1 MERERI
7 LTVLYDLAL
16 VIGAQVELDALL
28 TRTLQRILL
37 HTAFPAGVVLL
48 NCVARDA
55 DIEVEVAAAIGNFT
69 LARKLG
75 QRVMLPE
82 RLLRGPAELCRD
94 PELISGIPG
103 AEHYRFC
110 LRLPIDG
117 QGVIVLLAPAEP
129 ATDLPITQVFQPVM
143 SNLARAIMLCRNHA
157 GYTRGLREA
166 KEAAESASLAK
177 SAFLANM
184 SHEIRTPLNA
194 VIGLAYLGQR
204 DAHEPQTRS
213 QFDKI
218 SQAAKH
224 LLQILNDILDIS
236 KIEAGKM
243 QLAAATF
250 ELSDVIENVRG
261 LNEHKARDKAL
272 GLVVELGPDLQG
284 AFLGDPV
291 RLRQVLLNLVG
302 NALKFTDSGEVRLRA
317 RIEEEG
323 SADLGLLVRFEVL
336 DTGVGIAAADQDRL
350 FEAFEQVD
358 GSTTRSHGGTGLG
371 LAIAKKLSQLMG
383 GDAGVESTPGRG
395 STFWFTVRLRRQTA
409 VPLAAPVPAPAVS
422 AEDAL
427 KVRHGG
433 ARVLLAEDNVIN
445 QEVTSML
452 LEDAG
457 LHVDIAAD
465 GAEAVER
472 ARCGEYRLILMD
484 VQMPVMDGLEAARR
498 IRALPEVTAPPILA
512 MTANAFEEDRQRC
525 FAAGMVD
532 HLGKPVEPAVLY
544 SKILRWLDRPPGVE
558 PGT

>member
-28 TRTLQRILL
+28 TRSLQRILL

-48 NCVARDA
+48 NCVARNA
-55 DIEVEVAAAIGNFT
+55 DIETEIAAAIGNFA
-69 LARKLG
+69 LANKLG
-75 QRVMLPE
+75 QTVILPE
-82 RLLRGPAELCRD
+82 RLLNGPAELCRD
-94 PELISGIPG
+94 SELISCIPG
-103 AEHYRFC
+103 AEHYRCC

-117 QGVIVLLAPAEP
+117 QGVILLLAPAEP

-157 GYTRGLREA
+157 AYLRGLREA

-194 VIGLAYLGQR
+194 VIGLAYLGHR
-204 DAHEPQTRS
+204 DTHEPQARS
-213 QFDKI
+213 QFEKI

-250 ELSDVIENVRG
+250 ELRDVIENVRG

-272 GLVVELGPDLQG
+272 GLVVELGPNLDG
-284 AFLGDPV
+284 AFLGDPL

-317 RIEEEG
+317 QVEEEG
-323 SADLGLLVRFEVL
+323 SPDSGLLVRFEVR
-336 DTGVGIAAADQDRL
+336 DTGVGIAPADQDRL
-350 FEAFEQVD
+350 FEAFEQAD
-358 GSTTRSHGGTGLG
+358 GSSTRPHGGTGLG
-371 LAIAKKLSQLMG
+371 LAIARKLSQLMG
-383 GDAGVESTPGRG
+383 GDAGVESTPGQG
-395 STFWFTVRLRRQTA
+395 STFWFTVRLHRQTA
-409 VPLAAPVPAPAVS
+409 MPPAAPHPAPAISV
-422 AEDAL
+422 EEAL
-427 KVRHGG
+427 RLRHAG
-433 ARVLLAEDNVIN
+433 ARVLLAEDNMIN

-452 LEDAG
+452 LEDVG
-457 LHVDIAAD
+457 LCVDIAAD
-465 GAEAVER
+465 GAAAVER

-498 IRALPEVTAPPILA
+498 IRALPERSAPPILA

-525 FAAGMVD
+525 LAAGMVD

-544 SKILRWLDRPPGVE
+544 GKILRWLDRPPGVE